1 MRTVIVECKLPS
13 LPSRVEEA
21 KAMAENIGYEVVDS
35 VIQRRNS
42 VHHSYCIGPGKL
54 DELDRLCREK
64 KIDLAVFTNTLPSS
78 QIFKIQKELGGNI
91 KVIDRNMLIL
101 EVFDKRAMTKEAKLQ
116 IKLAKLK
123 YTFSWG
129 REFIKLQG
137 ILGEQVGWSGPGD
150 YPFKEYEREA
160 RKRISRLEEALEEVN
175 EKKAVLR
182 QRRRELGYP
191 IVALAGY
198 TQSGKTTFFN
208 RLVSESKSVGLGP
221 FTTLSTYARRM
232 SLLDESSN
240 INFILVDSIG
250 FIEDMHPTI
259 LKAFNATLSEIT
271 NADLILLF
279 VDLSDDPSV
288 LNRRVASTNKILREM
303 DVNSEMIVC
312 ANKVDLVDGER
323 AKLAEEIIRRH
334 MLGVDIVNLSAKTG
348 ENLDQVLELMRRQ
361 IKHSNIQ
368 RGSAQSVASDL
379 AERFASR
386 TEN

>member
-1 MRTVIVECKLPS
+1 MRIVIVECKLPNV
-13 LPSRVEEA
+13 PSRVDEA
-21 KAMAENIGYEVVDS
+21 KAMAENIGYKVVDS

-42 VHHSYCIGPGKL
+42 VHHSFCIGPGKL
-54 DELDRLCREK
+54 DELNRLCQEK
-64 KIDLAVFTNTLPSS
+64 KVDLAVFTNTLPSS
-78 QIFKIQKELGGNI
+78 QIFKIQKGLGGNI
-91 KVIDRNMLIL
+91 KVLDRNMLIL

-116 IKLAKLK
+116 IKLAKLR

-160 RKRISRLEEALEEVN
+160 RKRISRLEEELEEVH

-208 RLVSESKSVGLGP
+208 RVVSESKNVGFGP

-232 SLLDESSN
+232 SLADESSN
-240 INFILVDSIG
+240 IDFILVDSIG
-250 FIEDMHPTI
+250 FIEDMHPII

-279 VDLSDDPSV
+279 VDLSDDLSV
-288 LNRRVASTNKILREM
+288 LNRRVASTSKILREI
-303 DVNSEMIVC
+303 DVKGEMIVC
-312 ANKVDLVDGER
+312 ANKLDLVDGEHAER
-323 AKLAEEIIRRH
+323 ANEIIRRH
-334 MLGVDIVNLSAKTG
+334 LLGVDIVDLSAKTG
-348 ENLDQVLELMRRQ
+348 ENLDQVLDLMRRRIQ
-361 IKHSNIQ
+361 QSNNR
-368 RGSAQSVASDL
+368 RGSAQHLASDMDG
-379 AERFASR
+379 RVCQ
-386 TEN
+386 TN

>member
-13 LPSRVEEA
+13 LPSRVDEA

-35 VIQRRNS
+35 VIQRRDS
-42 VHHSYCIGPGKL
+42 VHHSYCVGPGKL
-54 DELDRLCREK
+54 DELDRLCRER

-78 QIFKIQKELGGNI
+78 QIFKIQKELGGNV

-182 QRRRELGYP
+182 QRRRDLGYP

-232 SLLDESSN
+232 SLPDESSN

-250 FIEDMHPTI
+250 FIEDMHPII

-323 AKLAEEIIRRH
+323 AKRAGEIIRRH

-379 AERFASR
+379 AGPVRQQ
-386 TEN
+386 N

>member
-13 LPSRVEEA
+13 LPSRVDEA
-21 KAMAENIGYEVVDS
+21 RAMAENIGYEVVDS
-35 VIQRRNS
+35 VIQRRDS
-42 VHHSYCIGPGKL
+42 VHHSYCVGPGKL
-54 DELDRLCREK
+54 DELDRLCRER

-78 QIFKIQKELGGNI
+78 QIFKIQKELGGNV

-250 FIEDMHPTI
+250 FIEDMHPII

-323 AKLAEEIIRRH
+323 AKRAGEIIRRH

-348 ENLDQVLELMRRQ
+348 ENIDQVLELMRRQ

-379 AERFASR
+379 AEAVRQQ
-386 TEN
+386 N

>member
-1 MRTVIVECKLPS
+1 MRTVVVECKLPS
-13 LPSRVEEA
+13 LPSRVDEA

-35 VIQRRNS
+35 VVQRRNS
-42 VHHSYCIGPGKL
+42 VHHSFCVGLGKL
-54 DELDRLCREK
+54 DELNRLCREK
-64 KIDLAVFTNTLPSS
+64 KIDLAIFTNTLPSS
-78 QIFKIQKELGGNI
+78 QTFKIQKELGGNV
-91 KVIDRNMLIL
+91 KVVDRNMLIL

-150 YPFKEYEREA
+150 YPFKDYEREA

-175 EKKAVLR
+175 EKKAILR

-208 RLVSESKSVGLGP
+208 RLVSETKSVGLGP

-232 SLLDESSN
+232 SLPDESSN
-240 INFILVDSIG
+240 IDFILVDSIG
-250 FIEDMHPTI
+250 FIEDMHPII

-271 NADLILLF
+271 NSDLILLF

-323 AKLAEEIIRRH
+323 AERADEIIRRH

-348 ENLDQVLELMRRQ
+348 VNLDQVLDLMRRK

-368 RGSAQSVASDL
+368 RGSARSGSPAKLNIDL
-379 AERFASR
+379 CRKS
-386 TEN
+386 T

>member
-35 VIQRRNS
+35 VVQRRNS
-42 VHHSYCIGPGKL
+42 IHHSYCIGPGKL
-54 DELDRLCREK
+54 DELNRLCREK
-64 KIDLAVFTNTLPSS
+64 KIDLAIFTNTLPSS

-91 KVIDRNMLIL
+91 KVVDRNMLIL

-116 IKLAKLK
+116 IRLAKLK

-160 RKRISRLEEALEEVN
+160 KKRISRLEEALEDVN
-175 EKKAVLR
+175 EKKAILR

-221 FTTLSTYARRM
+221 FTTLSTYARRV
-232 SLLDESSN
+232 SLPDESSN

-250 FIEDMHPTI
+250 FIEDMHPII

-288 LNRRVASTNKILREM
+288 LNRRVASTSKILREI

-312 ANKVDLVDGER
+312 ANKVDLVDGESAER
-323 AKLAEEIIRRH
+323 ADEIIGRH
-334 MLGVDIVNLSAKTG
+334 ILGVDIVHLSAKTG
-348 ENLDQVLELMRRQ
+348 ENLDQVLDLMRRR
-361 IKHSNIQ
+361 IKRSNTQ
-368 RGSAQSVASDL
+368 TGSTQNVTSDL
-379 AERFASR
+379 AEEFPQP
-386 TEN
+386 N

>member
-1 MRTVIVECKLPS
+1 
-13 LPSRVEEA
+13 
-21 KAMAENIGYEVVDS
+21 MAENIGYEVVDS
-35 VIQRRNS
+35 IVQRRNG

-54 DELDRLCREK
+54 DELDKLCREK
-64 KIDLAVFTNTLPSS
+64 KIDLAIFTNTLPSS

-160 RKRISRLEEALEEVN
+160 RKRISRLEEALEDVH
-175 EKKAVLR
+175 EKKTILR

-232 SLLDESSN
+232 SLADESSN

-250 FIEDMHPTI
+250 FIEDMHPII

-279 VDLSDDPSV
+279 VDLSDDPGV
-288 LNRRVASTNKILREM
+288 LNRRVASTSKILREM

-312 ANKVDLVDGER
+312 ANKVDLVDSECAKR
-323 AKLAEEIIRRH
+323 ANEIIGRH
-334 MLGVDIVNLSAKTG
+334 MLGVDIVQVSARTG
-348 ENLDQVLELMRRQ
+348 ENLDQVLDLMRRKMKQ
-361 IKHSNIQ
+361 SGIQ
-368 RGSAQSVASDL
+368 RNSAQNVTSDL
-379 AERFASR
+379 DEADRQP
-386 TEN
+386 N